1 MVDKQPRNARVGVV
15 LSGQARLRSS
25 ISITSSAST
34 LSSRSRIPNGNITLA
49 LATAPSV
56 DLLNVTLKQLASLT
70 LLKPPASYSGTIMD
84 TSANAAIG
92 TIEVVL
98 P

>member
-1 MVDKQPRNARVGVV
+1 M
-15 LSGQARLRSS
+15 
-25 ISITSSAST
+25 
-34 LSSRSRIPNGNITLA
+34 SSRSRIPNGNITLA
-49 LATAPSV
+49 LAPAPSV

-70 LLKPPASYSGTIMD
+70 LLKPPASYGGTIMD